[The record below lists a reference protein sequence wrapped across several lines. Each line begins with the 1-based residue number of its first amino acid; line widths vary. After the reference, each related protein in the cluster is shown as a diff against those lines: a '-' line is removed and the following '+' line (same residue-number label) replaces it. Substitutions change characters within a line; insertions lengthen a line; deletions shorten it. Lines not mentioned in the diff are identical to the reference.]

1 MPTNSN
7 LVLVE
12 QIYGPTEND
21 RLNMFDIPRD
31 GGFDFHSL
39 VWERKDTDGWKVSAT
54 VTREQFQ
61 GTHRNRRFVTGLY
74 SLDPQRGWAVLKIG
88 EGDSPEASFVVTFNY
103 SWRTWDLIRNC
114 EIGKLKDCKDPFD
127 SLG

>member
-1 MPTNSN
+1 MPTNSD
-7 LVLVE
+7 LVLIE

-39 VWERKDTDGWKVSAT
+39 VWERKDTNGWQISAT
-54 VTREQFQ
+54 VTRKQFQ

-88 EGDSPEASFVVTFNY
+88 EGNSPVASFVVTFNY
-103 SWRTWDLIRNC
+103 SWRTWDLMRNC
-114 EIGKLKDCKDPFD
+114 EIGKLKDCNDPFD
-127 SLG
+127 SLD